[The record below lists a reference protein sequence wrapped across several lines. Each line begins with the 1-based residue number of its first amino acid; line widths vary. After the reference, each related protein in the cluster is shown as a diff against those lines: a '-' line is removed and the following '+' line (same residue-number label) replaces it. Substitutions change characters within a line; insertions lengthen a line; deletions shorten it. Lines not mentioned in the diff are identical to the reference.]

1 MKSDLSVEISGLRPL
16 LKRLSRRFT
25 MNSEES
31 SDLVQDTMLK
41 ALMYQDKFREHTNL
55 HGWLFT
61 IMRNT
66 FINQYRRKQRYQ
78 TISDPTKDLYFLNI
92 EDGHT
97 FSSPERKYAWEDLWK
112 NIDELREELRA
123 PFKLHTSGYKY
134 HEIAESLHIPIGTVK
149 NRIFHARQELQR
161 KLG

>member
-1 MKSDLSVEISGLRPL
+1 MERDISTKISGLRPL

-25 MNSEES
+25 TDADES

-41 ALMYQDKFREHTNL
+41 ALVHRDKFKDDTNL
-55 HGWLFT
+55 QGWLFT

-66 FINQYRRKQRYQ
+66 FINQYRRKQRYHF
-78 TISDPTKDLYFLNI
+78 TAEASRELYFLHL
-92 EDGHT
+92 EDTHT
-97 FSSPERKYAWEDLWK
+97 FSSPERSYAWADLW
-112 NIDELREELRA
+112 NSIDELREELRT

-134 HEIAESLHIPIGTVK
+134 HEIAESLNVPIGTIK

-161 KLG
+161 KLA

>member
-1 MKSDLSVEISGLRPL
+1 MVTDLSAEITTLRPL

-25 MNSEES
+25 LDSEES
-31 SDLVQDTMLK
+31 SDLVQDTLLK
-41 ALMYQDKFREHTNL
+41 ALLNKDKFRVDTNL

-66 FINQYRRKQRYQ
+66 FINTYRRKQRYQ
-78 TISDPTKDLYFLNI
+78 TMQDPTRELYFLNI
-92 EDGHT
+92 EDQHT
-97 FSSPERKYAWEDLWK
+97 FSSPERKLAWGDLWK

-134 HEIAESLHIPIGTVK
+134 SEIAKSLNIPIGTVK
-149 NRIFHARQELQR
+149 NRIFHARQKLQR
-161 KLG
+161 KLI